1 MWVPKWY
8 FEIQA
13 RRMDELEDKVRR
25 MEKLLIEDAER
36 KTEAETMV
44 KETVYSGTDCWLMG
58 NEKTVN
64 KEFLRYVADTAVK
77 LILQKIPSDI
87 RTVEVMETVIEEMQ
101 KTVRCRTYLKKEME
115 VKLYA
120 NNEEVEGGD

>member
-44 KETVYSGTDCWLMG
+44 KETVYSGMDCWLMG

-64 KEFLRYVADTAVK
+64 IV
-77 LILQKIPSDI
+77 
-87 RTVEVMETVIEEMQ
+87 
-101 KTVRCRTYLKKEME
+101 
-115 VKLYA
+115 
-120 NNEEVEGGD
+120 

>member
-1 MWVPKWY
+1 MWGPKWY

-13 RRMDELEDKVRR
+13 RRMDELEDKERR

-44 KETVYSGTDCWLMG
+44 KETVYSGMDCWLMG

-64 KEFLRYVADTAVK
+64 KKFLRYVADTAVK

-87 RTVEVMETVIEEMQ
+87 RTVEVMETVIE
-101 KTVRCRTYLKKEME
+101 
-115 VKLYA
+115 
-120 NNEEVEGGD
+120 